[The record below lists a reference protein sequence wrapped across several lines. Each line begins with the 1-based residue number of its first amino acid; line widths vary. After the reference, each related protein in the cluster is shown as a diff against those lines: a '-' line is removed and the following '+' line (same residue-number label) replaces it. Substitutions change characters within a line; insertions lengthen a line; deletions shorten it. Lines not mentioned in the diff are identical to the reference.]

1 MKRAF
6 DLISCTLALLLLLP
20 FGIVVALC
28 IVCGS
33 KGGVFYRQTRV
44 GRHNKDFKLLKFR
57 TMRPNADRQG
67 LLITVGDD
75 SRITRIGK
83 LLRKYKIDELPQ
95 LLNII
100 KGDMSVVG
108 PRPEVRRYVELYDE
122 RQRRV
127 LSVRPGLTD
136 YASLQYISESEL
148 LAESADPEKTYIE
161 EIMPAKLELNLQYI
175 EKQSFAEDLRIIFKT
190 LVSIVGVGTK

>member
-6 DLISCTLALLLLLP
+6 DIVSCTLAVLLLFP
-20 FGIVVALC
+20 FGLLIALC

-44 GRHNKDFKLLKFR
+44 GRGGKDFKLLKFR

-67 LLITVGDD
+67 LLITVGNDQ
-75 SRITRIGK
+75 RITRIGGF
-83 LLRKYKIDELPQ
+83 LRKYKIDELPQ

-127 LSVRPGLTD
+127 LTVRPGLTD

-148 LAESADPEKTYIE
+148 LAKSDDPEKTYIE

-175 EKQSFAEDLRIIFKT
+175 DNQSLKEDFKLIFQTLFSIFK
-190 LVSIVGVGTK
+190 K

>member
-6 DLISCTLALLLLLP
+6 DIVSCTLAVLVLFP
-20 FGIVVALC
+20 FGLIIALC
-28 IVCGS
+28 IACGS
-33 KGGVFYRQTRV
+33 RGGVFYRQTRV
-44 GRHNKDFKLLKFR
+44 GKDNKDFKLLKFR

-67 LLITVGDD
+67 LLITVGNDQ
-75 SRITRIGK
+75 RITRIGGF
-83 LLRKYKIDELPQ
+83 LRKYKIDELPQ

-108 PRPEVRRYVELYDE
+108 PRPEVRRYVEMYDE

-127 LSVRPGLTD
+127 LTVRPGLTD

-175 EKQSFAEDLRIIFKT
+175 EKQSLKEDLKLIFQT
-190 LVSIVGVGTK
+190 LFSIFRK

>member
-1 MKRAF
+1 MKRIF
-6 DLISCTLALLLLLP
+6 DIVSCTLAVLLLLP
-20 FGIVVALC
+20 FEIIIALC

-44 GRHNKDFKLLKFR
+44 GLNGKDFKLLKFR
-57 TMRPNADRQG
+57 TMRPNADQQG
-67 LLITVGDD
+67 LLITVGNDQ
-75 SRITRIGK
+75 RITRIGGF
-83 LLRKYKIDELPQ
+83 LRKYKIDELPQ

-108 PRPEVRRYVELYDE
+108 PRPEVRRYVDLYDE
-122 RQRRV
+122 RQQRV
-127 LSVRPGLTD
+127 LTVRPGLTD

-148 LAESADPEKTYIE
+148 LAKSDDPEKTYIE

-175 EKQSFAEDLRIIFKT
+175 ENQSFKEDLKLIFKT
-190 LVSIVGVGTK
+190 ITSIFKK

>member
-1 MKRAF
+1 MKRTF
-6 DLISCTLALLLLLP
+6 DIVSCTLAVLLLFP
-20 FGIVVALC
+20 FGLLIALC

-33 KGGVFYRQTRV
+33 KGGVFYRQVRV
-44 GRHNKDFKLLKFR
+44 GKDGKDFKLLKFR

-67 LLITVGDD
+67 LLITVGNDQ
-75 SRITRIGK
+75 RITRIGK
-83 LLRKYKIDELPQ
+83 FLRKYKIDELPQ

-127 LSVRPGLTD
+127 LTVRPGLTD
-136 YASLQYISESEL
+136 YASLKYISESEL
-148 LAESADPEKTYIE
+148 LAKSNDPEKTYIE

-175 EKQSFAEDLRIIFKT
+175 DNQSLKEDFKLIFQTLFSIFK
-190 LVSIVGVGTK
+190 K

>member
-6 DLISCTLALLLLLP
+6 DIVSCTLAVLVLFP
-20 FGIVVALC
+20 FGLIIALC

-44 GRHNKDFKLLKFR
+44 GRNGKDFKLLKFR
-57 TMRPNADRQG
+57 TMRPNADQQG
-67 LLITVGDD
+67 LLITVGAD
-75 SRITRIGK
+75 SRITRIGGF
-83 LLRKYKIDELPQ
+83 LRKYKIDELPQ

-127 LSVRPGLTD
+127 LTVRPGLTD

-148 LAESADPEKTYIE
+148 LAKSDDPEKTYIE

-175 EKQSFAEDLRIIFKT
+175 EKQSLGEDLSIIFKT
-190 LVSIVGVGTK
+190 IGKIIRK

>member
-6 DLISCTLALLLLLP
+6 DIVSCTLAVLVLFP
-20 FGIVVALC
+20 FGLIIALC
-28 IVCGS
+28 IACGS

-44 GRHNKDFKLLKFR
+44 GRNGKDFKLLKFR

-67 LLITVGDD
+67 LLITVGNDQ
-75 SRITRIGK
+75 RITRIGGF
-83 LLRKYKIDELPQ
+83 LRKYKIDELPQ

-127 LSVRPGLTD
+127 LTVRPGLTD

-148 LAESADPEKTYIE
+148 LAKSDDPEKTYIE

-175 EKQSFAEDLRIIFKT
+175 DNQSLKEDFKLIFQTLFSIFK
-190 LVSIVGVGTK
+190 K

>member
-6 DLISCTLALLLLLP
+6 DIVSCTLTVLVLFP
-20 FGIVVALC
+20 FGLIIALC

-44 GRHNKDFKLLKFR
+44 GRNGKDFKLLKFR

-67 LLITVGDD
+67 LLITVGNDQ
-75 SRITRIGK
+75 RITRIGGF
-83 LLRKYKIDELPQ
+83 LRKYKIDELPQ

-127 LSVRPGLTD
+127 LTVRPGLTD

-148 LAESADPEKTYIE
+148 LAKSDDPEKTYIE

-175 EKQSFAEDLRIIFKT
+175 DNQSLKEDFKLIFQTLFSIFK
-190 LVSIVGVGTK
+190 K

>member
-1 MKRAF
+1 MKRTF
-6 DLISCTLALLLLLP
+6 DIVSCTLAVLLLFP
-20 FGIVVALC
+20 FGLLIALC

-33 KGGVFYRQTRV
+33 KGGVFYRQVRV
-44 GRHNKDFKLLKFR
+44 GKDGKDFKLLKFR

-67 LLITVGDD
+67 LLITVGNDQ
-75 SRITRIGK
+75 RITRIGK
-83 LLRKYKIDELPQ
+83 FLRKYKIDELPQ

-108 PRPEVRRYVELYDE
+108 PRPEVRQYVELYDE

-127 LSVRPGLTD
+127 LTVRPGLTD

-148 LAESADPEKTYIE
+148 LAKSNDPEKTYIE

-175 EKQSFAEDLRIIFKT
+175 DNQSLKEDFKLIFQTLFSIFK
-190 LVSIVGVGTK
+190 K